1 MESFYNLEISW
12 RTLWRVFVFGIF
24 VYVLFMSREA
34 LGVLFVGI
42 VISLGIDPLVG
53 FFETRKIN
61 RLLGTVFVFLGGSVV
76 LAGILYLTLPVLIR
90 ETIGFLGDFNAV
102 IFSFLGISLPTSF
115 VQGANETLSKIIGF
129 LDTSDIPVAT
139 AISKIFREVVLT
151 LSVVIISFYLS
162 IERHGN
168 ERLLRIIVPDIYE
181 RPVLR
186 VFSRFKI
193 KIRRWLGAQLALSLI
208 LGIVVSA
215 GLWILGVRYA
225 LVLGVIAA
233 VFEVVPII
241 GPILAG
247 AFAFMVAF
255 SDSVNLGLYVILF
268 FLIVQQLENH
278 ILVPIIMGKTMKVH
292 PVIVIV
298 SLLAGGQVAGFF
310 GILLAVPIAVA
321 AQEIFNYI
329 AEQKYTRGGLGI

>member
-1 MESFYNLEISW
+1 MELYNLEISW
-12 RTLWRVFVFGIF
+12 RTLWRIFIFGLF

-34 LGVLFVGI
+34 LGALFVGV

-61 RLLGTVFVFLGGSVV
+61 RLLGTVFVFLGGGVI
-76 LAGILYLTLPVLIR
+76 LAGVLYLTLPVLIK
-90 ETIGFLGDFNAV
+90 EAAGFLSDFNAA
-102 IFSFLGISLPTSF
+102 ILSFLGISLPTSF
-115 VQGANETLSKIIGF
+115 VQGASETLSRVMGF
-129 LDTSDIPVAT
+129 LDANNIPITVAV
-139 AISKIFREVVLT
+139 SKILKEVVLT

-162 IERHGN
+162 IERYGT
-168 ERLLRIIVPDIYE
+168 ERLLRVIIPDIYE
-181 RPVLR
+181 RPVLK

-208 LGIVVSA
+208 LGVVVSA

-225 LVLGVIAA
+225 LVLGIIAA

-247 AFAFMVAF
+247 TFAFMVAF

-298 SLLAGGQVAGFF
+298 SLLAGGQVAGFL
-310 GILLAVPIAVA
+310 GVLLAVPIAVA
-321 AQEIFNYI
+321 SQEIFNYI
-329 AEQKYTRGGLGI
+329 AEQKDTRGGLGI